1 MPLQSLKNRG
11 FINGIRLMQHQNK
24 HVREKID
31 VSIQNHLNEKKCKE
45 MFIISRSIYFYDYV
59 CVYDYAYVREWA

>member
-1 MPLQSLKNRG
+1 
-11 FINGIRLMQHQNK
+11 MQHQNK

-45 MFIISRSIYFYDYV
+45 IFIISRSIYFSDYV
-59 CVYDYAYVREWA
+59 CVYDYAYMREWA